1 VRKPLSCSIPG
12 VTVVGQVVEDPEHA
26 SPAEVIAAQRRL
38 ILSAR
43 SKFDVILLDTA
54 PMLSTNDAS
63 EILSQADQVLL
74 VARVART
81 TKEAAD
87 RAAEQLDRRAAP
99 VVGIVLTAAL
109 DAPAGRYYYYYSGR
123 SGGSYGHDIRTTT
136 PAEGEDPTTDDEG
149 ALFA

>member
-1 VRKPLSCSIPG
+1 
-12 VTVVGQVVEDPEHA
+12 
-26 SPAEVIAAQRRL
+26 
-38 ILSAR
+38 
-43 SKFDVILLDTA
+43 
-54 PMLSTNDAS
+54 MLSTNDAS

-123 SGGSYGHDIRTTT
+123 SGGSYGHDIRST
-136 PAEGEDPTTDDEG
+136 PVSADDQPPADDEG